1 MNSLQHEISQS
12 ENQRPDAAVIVNADD
27 WGRDADNT
35 NRTLECVRHGA
46 VSSVSAMVFMQDS
59 ARAAQLA
66 REHAIDAGLH
76 LNFTTPFSASPAPLA
91 GHQRRLARFLRSHR
105 LAPIFYNPFLASSFN
120 YVVQAQIEEYERLF
134 GAPPARFDGH
144 HHMHLCANLLFQ
156 NLLPSGTI
164 VRRNFFFAP
173 GEKSFFNR
181 QYRAWQDRIATRR
194 HRMTDYFFLLPA
206 DSPQRLKNIFD
217 LAYEFDVEIETHP
230 VAVNDYNLLMS
241 GQFIALAG
249 DIAIARGYTLRSHP
263 VTPGALA

>member
-1 MNSLQHEISQS
+1 
-12 ENQRPDAAVIVNADD
+12 
-27 WGRDADNT
+27 
-35 NRTLECVRHGA
+35 
-46 VSSVSAMVFMQDS
+46 
-59 ARAAQLA
+59 
-66 REHAIDAGLH
+66 
-76 LNFTTPFSASPAPLA
+76 
-91 GHQRRLARFLRSHR
+91 
-105 LAPIFYNPFLASSFN
+105 
-120 YVVQAQIEEYERLF
+120 
-134 GAPPARFDGH
+134 
-144 HHMHLCANLLFQ
+144 MHLCANLLFQ